1 MCLKYELT
9 IFEVSL
15 DSLVANI
22 YCFYIKLCVFNLYLS
37 NSQGNY
43 NSITE
48 VDREKEKNIW
58 KIIIR
63 REKIVE

>member
-22 YCFYIKLCVFNLYLS
+22 YCFCIKLCVFNLYLS
-37 NSQGNY
+37 NSQRNY

-48 VDREKEKNIW
+48 VDREKEKNI
-58 KIIIR
+58 
-63 REKIVE
+63 